1 MTIRILLHIVLALLV
16 CSCASYSDEME
27 TVLRMS
33 GKNRGELEKVLKR
46 YGKHPADSLKLRA
59 AEFLIVNMPGKC
71 SVFYDAPWND
81 AATVFL
87 RWTSSSDKQMVLDE
101 YQLGEK
107 IGKYDLLHITGD
119 YLINHIELAFKVWEE
134 MPWGKDIPFDVFCEE
149 ILPCRIGNE
158 PLENWREK
166 VLACYSDLYDLFRD
180 DTTGITPFEACCR
193 MVYRMPRLRLD
204 KDFPH
209 MSFSQLMA
217 STRGTCPNMAHLAI
231 FGMRGMGIPVTY
243 DFSLLQ
249 YGFASGH
256 TWNCVNNG
264 NNAYHP
270 FMGTESSPEYPVTGT
285 DIFKAKVYRKVYA
298 DQRHVILDKENI
310 PPLLHGINHMID
322 VTAEYDCCTDVRIPV
337 QNPDLNKTGY
347 VFLAIFHNRAW
358 QPIGWGLVEN
368 DSMRFQSVNSG
379 LYMPVY
385 YQKGH
390 ISPASNPFFIDSIG
404 GLHML
409 RPDTKNTVSLSDIR
423 YMPDAKETG
432 IYKGHVYELFYWEG
446 NDWQSLGEQTAI
458 GHTLQYEAPA
468 NALFMLENVSLKKAN
483 SKLFYVDDGGQRWV
497 RYD

>member
-1 MTIRILLHIVLALLV
+1 
-16 CSCASYSDEME
+16 ME
-27 TVLRMS
+27 TVLRQA
-33 GKNRGELEKVLKR
+33 GRNRGELEKVLNHYRKN
-46 YGKHPADSLKLRA
+46 PADSLKLRA
-59 AEFLIVNMPGKC
+59 AEFLILNMPGKY
-71 SVFYDAPWND
+71 SIYYDAPWND
-81 AATVFL
+81 VATVMF
-87 RWTSSSDKQMVLDE
+87 RWTSSSDQQMVLDE

-107 IGKYDLLHITGD
+107 IGKYDLVHITGD
-119 YLINHIELAFKVWEE
+119 YLIRNIELAFQVWEE

-149 ILPCRIGNE
+149 ILPYRAGNE

-166 VLACYSDLYDLFRD
+166 ALACFADLYSSFRN
-180 DTTGITPFEACCR
+180 DTADITPIEACCR
-193 MVYRMPRLRLD
+193 VNDLLPRFRLD

-209 MSFSQLMA
+209 MSFSQIIA
-217 STRGTCPNMAHLAI
+217 STRGTCVNMAHLAI
-231 FGMRGMGIPVTY
+231 FAMRGLGIPVTF
-243 DFSLLQ
+243 DLTQLQ
-249 YGFASGH
+249 YGLPNEH
-256 TWNCVNNG
+256 TWNSVYDGCG
-264 NNAYHP
+264 SHHS
-270 FMGTESSPEYPVTGT
+270 FMGAESNPSETPHFITHS
-285 DIFKAKVYRKVYA
+285 FKAKIYRQVYA
-298 DQRHVILDKENI
+298 SQRHVILDKENI
-310 PPLLHGINHMID
+310 PPLLHGINHMVD
-322 VTAEYDCCTDVRIPV
+322 VTAEYDFCTDVRIPV